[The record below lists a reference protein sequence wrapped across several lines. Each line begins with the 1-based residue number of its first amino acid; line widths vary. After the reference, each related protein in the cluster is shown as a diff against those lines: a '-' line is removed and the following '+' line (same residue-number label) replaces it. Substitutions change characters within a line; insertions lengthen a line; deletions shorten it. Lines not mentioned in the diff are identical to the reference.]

1 MWRKMKKIYGFVDS
15 DGFIY
20 AADETWG
27 LEKVELVPNHT
38 WEQSDFTDP
47 DGNNWIA
54 SDRLTQLF
62 GELCESTGMT
72 QKALAAYCGKTPKTF
87 SNYVTG
93 KSPVPLAI
101 WRLVEERKLK

>member
-1 MWRKMKKIYGFVDS
+1 MKRLYGYIDS
-15 DGFIY
+15 DGEIIS
-20 AADETWG
+20 AETSPSLG
-27 LEKVELVPNHT
+27 SVELVPNYT

-47 DGNNWIA
+47 EGNNWIA
-54 SDRLTQLF
+54 ADRLAQLF